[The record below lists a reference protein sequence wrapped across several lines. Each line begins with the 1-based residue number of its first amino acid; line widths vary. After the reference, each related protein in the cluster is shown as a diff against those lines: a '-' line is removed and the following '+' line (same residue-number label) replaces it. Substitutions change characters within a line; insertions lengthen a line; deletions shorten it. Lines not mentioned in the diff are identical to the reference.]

1 MTTSHVSLQ
10 SSSNDKK
17 VLHTQWVLPMGFY
30 GAYPAAA
37 VDAEVDAGVE
47 DQSVVGLNAMH
58 CNSGKK

>member
-1 MTTSHVSLQ
+1 
-10 SSSNDKK
+10 
-17 VLHTQWVLPMGFY
+17 MGFY